1 MRHLRPISALTAIAA
16 ILVACS
22 SPAASS
28 GGQNSQGAGASQAA
42 SQGAGAS
49 QGASQGAGASQPAA
63 SSGGG
68 GGGGGGA
75 NGSVTYQIT
84 GDYTASGEL
93 PFLSTTGLSV
103 FDGTGWA
110 ASFAELTG
118 ANIVIQL
125 NTHPTSGIFSFGD
138 GTVAVVAVEG
148 NGCTF
153 NFTKNDS
160 TGLAGSVECH
170 GTQLVTDTSGALGK
184 VDVSAHW
191 DAHP

>member
-63 SSGGG
+63 SSGG